1 MHYINVSVPKITQ
14 EKIEIF
20 IEFVRFD
27 AALTEFMYNLLQF
40 VFTTLEYALN
50 IICAE
55 THCMHIILNITR

>member
-14 EKIEIF
+14 AKIKIF

-27 AALTEFMYNLLQF
+27 TALTESMYNLLQF
-40 VFTTLEYALN
+40 VFTILECALN

-55 THCMHIILNITR
+55 IDSMHNILNITL